1 MKTTT
6 AFDPP
11 SEAGNPWI
19 RLPKMAPFVLPED
32 SLAIDSHN
40 SRCHGKNELL
50 YDVVNVLPEP
60 FIGDALN
67 APIVILLLNPGLS
80 PGDDPTWHAKSAFR
94 EALIANMNHM
104 DSEWPFYYLNPAF
117 SDHPGS
123 IWWHKKVRMLSELAS
138 PATLARRVAA
148 IQWFPYKST
157 RFKQSN
163 RVASQDYTFDLVRKA
178 IARQALIVLARSKNL
193 WQEDVP
199 ELSDY
204 ERVLTLSNVRN
215 VVLTRNNLLL
225 DGRKSAGA
233 WELLTSAISG

>member
-1 MKTTT
+1 
-6 AFDPP
+6 
-11 SEAGNPWI
+11 
-19 RLPKMAPFVLPED
+19 MAPFVLPED
-32 SLAIDSHN
+32 TLAIDSHN
-40 SRCHGKNELL
+40 SRYHNKSELL
-50 YDVVNVLPEP
+50 FNVIKVLPEP
-60 FIGDALN
+60 FIGDVLN
-67 APIVILLLNPGLS
+67 APIVILLLNPGLD
-80 PGDDPTWHAKSAFR
+80 PDADPTWHANSAFR

-104 DSEWPFYYLNPAF
+104 DMEWPFYYLNPAF
-117 SDHPGS
+117 SNHPGS

-138 PATLARRVAA
+138 PVAFARRVAA

-157 RFKQSN
+157 RFKESGH
-163 RVASQDYTFDLVRKA
+163 VASQEYTFDLVRKA

-199 ELSDY
+199 ELSGY